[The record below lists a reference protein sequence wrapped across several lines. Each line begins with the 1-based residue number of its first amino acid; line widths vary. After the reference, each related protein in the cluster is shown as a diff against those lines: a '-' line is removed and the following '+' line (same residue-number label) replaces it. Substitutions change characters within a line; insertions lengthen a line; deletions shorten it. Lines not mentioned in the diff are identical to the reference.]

1 MAWTLFEASDRVT
14 SDQNWIG
21 NNRKLVFFFFLLRAI
36 GSCFPS
42 TNFGSDRSL
51 SKDLQTEQ
59 EQKYRWTMIGAWRKS
74 GSSISALAVDKN
86 ILIPTSCRL

>member
-21 NNRKLVFFFFLLRAI
+21 NNRKLVFLFFLLRAI

-51 SKDLQTEQ
+51 SKDLQPDQ
-59 EQKYRWTMIGAWRKS
+59 EQKYHWTMIGA
-74 GSSISALAVDKN
+74 SIA
-86 ILIPTSCRL
+86 